1 MAAPVE
7 GGEQAES
14 SVAKALNW
22 KNKVEELRRKKQMQ
36 EQEKAIAAAAA
47 TSSET

>member
-1 MAAPVE
+1 VVAPVE
-7 GGEQAES
+7 NSEQAES

-36 EQEKAIAAAAA
+36 E
-47 TSSET
+47 